1 MKKEHEF
8 TDKKQDNELI
18 EDVETASE
26 NETEVETAAKK
37 PDELALV
44 KEENKKLKEDFLR
57 ALADSENVKKRCAA
71 EIEKN
76 NKYAVTSFAKDLL
89 GVADNLQRAL
99 SAAENTENADFAAL
113 LKGVELT
120 QNELNHVFAKFG
132 IEQMHAM
139 GTVFDPNYHRVVQE
153 VEDADKPAGTVIAE
167 LQTGYLINGRILRE
181 AMVVV
186 SKGGK

>member
-99 SAAENTENADFAAL
+99 SA
-113 LKGVELT
+113 
-120 QNELNHVFAKFG
+120 
-132 IEQMHAM
+132 
-139 GTVFDPNYHRVVQE
+139 
-153 VEDADKPAGTVIAE
+153 
-167 LQTGYLINGRILRE
+167 
-181 AMVVV
+181 
-186 SKGGK
+186 